1 MVRPRPVFR
10 TQHRTLVRG
19 LLPADHF
26 PDQRNLDQGLGE
38 LFLQRTSRRVY
49 AFCGLA
55 RNPAFLD
62 TVQQTCGELAGHM
75 GFEDHHPYRP
85 ADMQRIVSGA
95 HANNSECLVTTDK
108 DFVRLPQTMRL
119 PMPLLVLGIQIE
131 FSDDAGNTF
140 YRFIEQQF
148 ERIIRSVL

>member
-1 MVRPRPVFR
+1 
-10 TQHRTLVRG
+10 
-19 LLPADHF
+19 
-26 PDQRNLDQGLGE
+26 
-38 LFLQRTSRRVY
+38 
-49 AFCGLA
+49 
-55 RNPAFLD
+55 
-62 TVQQTCGELAGHM
+62 
-75 GFEDHHPYRP
+75 
-85 ADMQRIVSGA
+85 MQRITAGA
-95 HANNSECLVTTDK
+95 RDSNSECLVTTDK